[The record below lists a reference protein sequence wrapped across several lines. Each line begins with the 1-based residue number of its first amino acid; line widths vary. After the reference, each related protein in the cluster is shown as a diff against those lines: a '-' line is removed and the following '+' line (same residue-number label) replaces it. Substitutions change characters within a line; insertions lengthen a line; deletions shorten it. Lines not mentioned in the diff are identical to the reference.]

1 MRALLAVGWLL
12 AGSAAHRT
20 PLPSRP
26 ASTTAAGRSMR
37 TDDENYMARKQRY
50 APSPR
55 IAQVV
60 EQIDDEDFME
70 RLREMDGR
78 LQEGALSARSRPLS
92 RRMVGASAIA
102 QVQRAADAAATEYLD
117 LVPNLAA
124 ARRFAQARGSAPLES
139 PSQTSSPEPIDA
151 VLRMTA
157 HRHFGVDALL
167 GRIAEL
173 VDEESAGMAEEA
185 WAEGGERCGDEGVTV
200 HADAPTGKP
209 TIGKPTAGEAAAA
222 LAAQEAELAAMAA
235 SHVPTA
241 WSCFRSAVRRE
252 LKRRDAVPRGPLG
265 RILAQQQQQASRQ
278 QARVAQA
285 SPAGFERPSESWAAS
300 VEWRLLQQLY
310 LMHLHARASSLEA
323 RQGSAEGASAESEV
337 LTEEPN
343 HMGDAARRGA

>member
-285 SPAGFERPSESWAAS
+285 SPAGFERRSESWAAS